1 MVYEH
6 FLGCFIPNDP
16 SLRFLELF
24 QIVVVVHGD
33 IPRSMTLVLGVNKLL
48 AMTKDTRGFHP
59 ITIGEHFFDLLNISL
74 SYSFRSHF
82 RNIYPPLIWRID
94 R

>member
-48 AMTKDTRGFHP
+48 AMTKDMNGLCF
-59 ITIGEHFFDLLNISL
+59 ITICKVF
-74 SYSFRSHF
+74 
-82 RNIYPPLIWRID
+82 P
-94 R
+94 